1 MVLWS
6 SGMRLAAFLLLYL
19 ASLLGTGIGVGI
31 GNHPLQ
37 IPLIQSLSGTGF
49 LPGDPFVATLPSY
62 ASPLWHLVALP
73 ARLVPWEPL
82 LVVLFL
88 LERAFVMYAFGRL
101 AGALAAWARRRLRR
115 RSPSREVRGEG
126 GGPHPTSESKFRT
139 LAVVAGWA
147 FAALTPRPLVGDG
160 TMVANYFEHT
170 GVAIALIALSATA
183 LIELRVWRFGLLLGL
198 AFDCNI
204 LYGIFAVAYFVPM
217 IWLQRRELPLR
228 QAARGL
234 ALALLLALPAVFMV
248 VAGRGGATADAA
260 GWVSVLRAYYPEH
273 FFPVNLGTGGAPAT
287 RPAGDFDR
295 RARADRTPPAAGVV
309 VAVAQL
315 DGGVRFLAGAERRQ
329 RALSPDSPAVHPPP
343 GPGRRSGNGPAGP
356 GGDCGSRGRRR
367 NGRLARPQADG
378 GRGAHRIAVAVF
390 RVVCA
395 CGRHGR
401 AGRGQPRARART
413 DGARARLARRH
424 AQGRTRHRHRPWSRA
439 SWLSTCR
446 CWPGPAA

>member
-6 SGMRLAAFLLLYL
+6 SGMRLAVFLLLYL

-37 IPLIQSLSGTGF
+37 IPLIQSLSGHGF

-88 LERAFVMYAFGRL
+88 LERAFVLYAFGRL
-101 AGALAAWARRRLRR
+101 AGALAARGGGGFAAAARRGRFGTRVPNQ
-115 RSPSREVRGEG
+115 RSC
-126 GGPHPTSESKFRT
+126 

-170 GVAIALIALSATA
+170 GVAIALIALAAAA
-183 LIELRVWRFGLLLGL
+183 LVERRVWRFGLLLGL

-234 ALALLLALPAVFMV
+234 ALAMLLAVPAVFMV

-273 FFPVNLGTGGAPAT
+273 FFPSTWEPAALRRLGLLVISIVALALIERRRQPESSWRLLSWTAVFGFWLALSAVNARFLPIPQLFILHPARGGDPGMVLLVLGAIAALVVAIETATSRAHRLMAGAALIGSPLLFF
-287 RPAGDFDR
+287 GWS
-295 RARADRTPPAAGVV
+295 ARAAVMGVLVAAG
-309 VAVAQL
+309 L
-315 DGGVRFLAGAERRQ
+315 ELGRERPP
-329 RALSPDSPAVHPPP
+329 LMDSSPS
-343 GPGRRSGNGPAGP
+343 RRPSRCLQARSRGP
-356 GGDCGSRGRRR
+356 GGAGSGRRT
-367 NGRLARPQADG
+367 P
-378 GRGAHRIAVAVF
+378 
-390 RVVCA
+390 C
-395 CGRHGR
+395 
-401 AGRGQPRARART
+401 
-413 DGARARLARRH
+413 
-424 AQGRTRHRHRPWSRA
+424 S
-439 SWLSTCR
+439 
-446 CWPGPAA
+446 